1 MSQDVGL
8 ASTLAVTSP
17 VAGSTPPLDATA
29 VDFGKGR
36 TLGLGA
42 TLAAPLGAIS
52 IVDLTGTAD
61 RSIKT
66 TNGSVLPRLETGDD
80 GAKLLPSQGRRYES
94 VRTLG
99 RGGMGEVA
107 LVEDRDIGRTVAV
120 KRLLEGVEGPAA
132 VARFVDEVR
141 TIGRLEHPNIVPIH
155 DVGVDENGA
164 FFFVMKYVEGETLE
178 SIIERLRAK
187 DPEAIR
193 VYDITRRVEIFI
205 GILRALH
212 YAHEKGIIHRDIK
225 PANVMV
231 GRYGETILMDWGV
244 ARPVGGTRE
253 GNVPV
258 DAKALTGEA
267 ARASSTHVGS
277 LIGTPLYM
285 SPEQARGANDLLD
298 TRSDLY
304 SAVVLFDE
312 LLTLRHRFETA
323 TTLPSLLLAIQETE
337 PPTRADLFPNSRQEG
352 IPPEYGHFVRK
363 GLARA
368 REDRWDSADV
378 MIHELYAMLEGR
390 VRVQCPATMN
400 KRMAR
405 EMGRFVDR
413 RPRTS
418 ILLAAIGTLLMLAL
432 LANAI
437 RDLVA

>member
-1 MSQDVGL
+1 MSEDLSL
-8 ASTLAVTSP
+8 ASTLAATSP
-17 VAGSTPPLDATA
+17 AGLDATA

-36 TLGLGA
+36 TLALGA
-42 TLAAPLGAIS
+42 TMAAPLVS
-52 IVDLTGTAD
+52 IEIEDLAGTSAP
-61 RSIKT
+61 SMKT
-66 TNGSVLPRLETGDD
+66 TNGSVLPRLESGDA
-80 GAKLLPSQGRRYES
+80 GTKLLPSEGRRYES

-107 LVEDRDIGRTVAV
+107 LAEDRDIGRTVAV
-120 KRLLEGVEGPAA
+120 KRLLENVQGPAA

-155 DVGVDENGA
+155 DVGVDERGA

-205 GILRALH
+205 GVLRALQ

-231 GRYGETILMDWGV
+231 GRYGEVILMDWGV
-244 ARPVGGTRE
+244 ARPIGGTRE
-253 GNVPV
+253 GNAPV
-258 DAKALTGEA
+258 DVKSMSEA
-267 ARASSTHVGS
+267 MRASATNVGS

-298 TRSDLY
+298 TRSDLF
-304 SAVVLFDE
+304 SACVLFDE
-312 LLTLRHRFETA
+312 LLTLRHRFESA
-323 TTLPSLLLAIQETE
+323 TTLPALLVAIQTTE
-337 PPTRADLFPNSRQEG
+337 PPHASQLFANSRQEG
-352 IPPEYGHFVRK
+352 IPPEYGHFLSK
-363 GLARA
+363 GLR
-368 REDRWDSADV
+368 REPADRWQSADI
-378 MIHELYAMLEGR
+378 MIFELHEMLEGR

-400 KRMAR
+400 KRMTR
-405 EMGRFVDR
+405 EMGRFVDK
-413 RPRTS
+413 RPRVS
-418 ILLAAIGTLLMLAL
+418 IALAAIGTLLMLLL
-432 LANAI
+432 LANAL